1 VKIVIADQHR
11 IVAEALARLL
21 SLSRHEIAG
30 CVAGLDTAAAAVHR
44 GQADACVL
52 DLDLPGM
59 REAGALR
66 RVVAG
71 APGTAFVV
79 LAASAGPGDL
89 SRVVAVGVH
98 GFALKT
104 DDFAEFLRV
113 LNDAARWPARSPGG
127 TTVLSLS
134 AQVLS
139 ASRRKACGEQPLPM
153 LTDREHEVLARLVRG
168 QSTTSMAR
176 SMGVRLSTAR
186 SHVDAVLI
194 KLGAHSRLEAV
205 ACAVREGLVDID
217 EPGTQEGWG
226 DGRACALSG

>member
-1 VKIVIADQHR
+1 MKIVIADPHR

-113 LNDAARWPARSPGG
+113 LNDAARWPARSP
-127 TTVLSLS
+127 
-134 AQVLS
+134 
-139 ASRRKACGEQPLPM
+139 
-153 LTDREHEVLARLVRG
+153 ARHHGLV
-168 QSTTSMAR
+168 
-176 SMGVRLSTAR
+176 
-186 SHVDAVLI
+186 
-194 KLGAHSRLEAV
+194 
-205 ACAVREGLVDID
+205 AVRSGAVGQPAEGLRRAAAPDA
-217 EPGTQEGWG
+217 
-226 DGRACALSG
+226 DGP

>member
-1 VKIVIADQHR
+1 
-11 IVAEALARLL
+11 
-21 SLSRHEIAG
+21 
-30 CVAGLDTAAAAVHR
+30 
-44 GQADACVL
+44 
-52 DLDLPGM
+52 
-59 REAGALR
+59 
-66 RVVAG
+66 
-71 APGTAFVV
+71 
-79 LAASAGPGDL
+79 
-89 SRVVAVGVH
+89 
-98 GFALKT
+98 
-104 DDFAEFLRV
+104 
-113 LNDAARWPARSPGG
+113 
-127 TTVLSLS
+127 
-134 AQVLS
+134 
-139 ASRRKACGEQPLPM
+139 M